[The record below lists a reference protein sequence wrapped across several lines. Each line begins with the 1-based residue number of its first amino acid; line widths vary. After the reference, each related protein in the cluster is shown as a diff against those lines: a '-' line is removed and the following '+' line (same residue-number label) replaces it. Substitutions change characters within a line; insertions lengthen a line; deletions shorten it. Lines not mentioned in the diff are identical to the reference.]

1 MSGLAFVVTS
11 ILLVIFLI
19 TIFIQPIWSIRD
31 CVSSSERSHL
41 SKGLWC
47 LAILIT
53 WFVGSLAYGWCAA
66 RSHGLRR
73 LTGFALAI
81 LTLLVATWGTV
92 ILTHPDL
99 PRLLRE
105 SGAARSMP

>member
-1 MSGLAFVVTS
+1 MAGLAFVVAS

-19 TIFIQPIWSIRD
+19 TIFIQPIWSILD

-53 WFVGSLAYGWCAA
+53 WFVGSFTYGCFSAQS
-66 RSHGLRR
+66 RGLRR
-73 LTGFALAI
+73 LTFLALAI

-92 ILTHPDL
+92 ILTNPDL
-99 PRLLRE
+99 LRLLRE
-105 SGAARSMP
+105 TGAARSMP